1 MIRTSFDRSTPAAF
15 EAPHVSEDGLLFRR
29 VETLG
34 EYHECVAIQE
44 ETWGDNFRERVP
56 AAILMVS
63 QKLSGVCAA
72 AFSPSGRMVGFVFGM
87 TGPYKGDLAHWS
99 DLLAVRPEARG
110 THVGERLKRYQRE
123 LCRRVGV
130 ATIYWTFDPLVARNA
145 HLNLKRL
152 GARASEY
159 VVNMYGSNTGSPLH
173 GALDTDRWI
182 AAWDLA
188 PADDR
193 TAVSPPQADGVFVIR
208 SSSDGSLPVIEAF
221 LAAPVVRVAIPFD
234 YEGLSHAQRAT
245 WRLATRQAF
254 LHYLA
259 LGYHVTTFHR
269 ATIDEPSFYELAADI
284 SQP

>member
-173 GALDTDRWI
+173 GALDTDRWVV
-182 AAWDLA
+182 AWDLA